1 MVDYNELM
9 GWLSVPRPNASQ
21 AERRTLQAL
30 QAWLE
35 RRLIPYRLHSFR
47 LYPYFFIAIGA
58 WLILSRTLLALA
70 IWLRW
75 GWPAAVIAFLGL
87 LGGTVDVALGVPL
100 VGWPGATRG
109 ENLLIEFEP
118 TDPQQEIVFSAHYDT
133 KSEFL
138 DHRQRM
144 FFIKNLP
151 LGILLTVLLGLLGP
165 LDRALLDASASWAP
179 LTYVTGVLLSL
190 PLLFLAW
197 GLGLNLSLGR
207 FCPPSQGAV
216 DNGAACAILL
226 GLADRVQNGELLLER
241 TRLTLAI
248 FSGEEVNMQGS
259 HAYTAGRDWSL
270 PTLAVN
276 LEVMAQDG
284 SYVYWEQDGTSLKLV
299 PTSPQLNQTLA
310 ETVAE
315 VCGAPAIPAGPV
327 NSDGYSFLRVGV
339 PAATL
344 GTYDT
349 KWVDRGFHSPADNLG
364 RVVMER
370 LPEAVEILARLVYK
384 YDSGQTQMPKK

>member
-1 MVDYNELM
+1 M
-9 GWLSVPRPNASQ
+9 GWLSVPRPNGSQ
-21 AERRTLQAL
+21 AERQTRQTLVG
-30 QAWLE
+30 WLE
-35 RRLIPYRLHSFR
+35 GHSIPYRLHDFR
-47 LYPYFFIAIGA
+47 LYPNFFIVIGV

-75 GWPAAVIAFLGL
+75 GWPATAIALLGL
-87 LGGTVDVALGVPL
+87 LGGTVDVAFNIPL
-100 VGWPGATRG
+100 IGWPGATRG
-109 ENLLIEFEP
+109 ENIIIQFEP
-118 TDPQQEIVFSAHYDT
+118 RNPHQEIIFSAHYDT

-151 LGILLTVLLGLLGP
+151 TGILLTILLGLLGP
-165 LDRALLDASASWAP
+165 LDHTLLAINSAWAP
-179 LTYVTGVLLSL
+179 ITYAAGILFSL
-190 PLLFLAW
+190 PLLVLAW

-207 FCPPSQGAV
+207 FSPPSQGAV

-226 GLADRVQNGELLLER
+226 GLADRIQQGQLALES

-248 FSGEEVNMQGS
+248 FTGEEVNMQGS
-259 HAYTAGRDWSL
+259 RAYTAGRDWPL

-299 PTSPQLNQTLA
+299 PTSPQVNQVLA
-310 ETVAE
+310 ETVAD
-315 VCGAPAIPAGPV
+315 VTGSKAMPAGPV
-327 NSDGYSFLRVGV
+327 NSDGYSFLRVGI
-339 PAATL
+339 PATTL

-349 KWVDRGFHSPADNLG
+349 KWIDRGFHSPADNLE
-364 RVVMER
+364 RVVMAR
-370 LPEAVEILARLVYK
+370 LPEAVVILARLVTK
-384 YDSGQTQMPKK
+384 FDLDQFRMIDF